1 MESKTVA
8 VAGCTALLLLLPLLL
23 VLRRRRGRRRHRY
36 VILRASQ
43 CSAAERA
50 EAAALVRGEF
60 GAEHAELQAARGF
73 LPLVLLALSLQPA
86 RRCVGSVT
94 WDSSAKPNNESGV
107 SFVAR
112 LRAQD
117 GASDSTVRRRAQL
130 FGLSDAEVHHILH
143 PPPGVPARED
153 PAYAPLFTMMARG
166 MPLFAARQKAQ
177 LRGLNPD
184 ALDAPDEP
192 APKPGPK
199 RTPSS
204 CLPRV
209 AVGGGVTLPRD
220 GCVTMSHLV
229 VHADHRRQ
237 GLGEALARVG
247 AAYLAARG
255 ADAAFGMA
263 RTTALIAY
271 YERLGAAAAF
281 GNAPGGATMQR
292 YMTLPF
298 SDREDASMA
307 ATRARLP
314 AHIDVLLQ

>member
-1 MESKTVA
+1 MSKTV
-8 VAGCTALLLLLPLLL
+8 VAGCTALLLLLPLL
-23 VLRRRRGRRRHRY
+23 VLRQRRRLRRRY

-43 CSAAERA
+43 CSAAERD

-60 GAEHAELQAARGF
+60 GDEHAELQADTGRG
-73 LPLVLLALSLQPA
+73 LPLVLLALSLPA
-86 RRCVGSVT
+86 RRVVGSVT
-94 WDSSAKPNNESGV
+94 WDSSAKPDNESGV

-117 GASDSTVRRRAQL
+117 GADDATIRRRAQL

-166 MPLFAARQKAQ
+166 MPLFAARKKAQ
-177 LRGLNPD
+177 LRGLDPD

-209 AVGGGVTLPRD
+209 AAGGGVTLPRD

-229 VHADHRRQ
+229 VRGDHRRQ
-237 GLGEALARVG
+237 GLGGGLARVG
-247 AAYLAARG
+247 AAYLAERG

-263 RTTALIAY
+263 RTPALIPY
-271 YERLGAAAAF
+271 YAQLGAAAAF

-307 ATRARLP
+307 AARARLP
-314 AHIDVLLQ
+314 AHISIDVLLQ